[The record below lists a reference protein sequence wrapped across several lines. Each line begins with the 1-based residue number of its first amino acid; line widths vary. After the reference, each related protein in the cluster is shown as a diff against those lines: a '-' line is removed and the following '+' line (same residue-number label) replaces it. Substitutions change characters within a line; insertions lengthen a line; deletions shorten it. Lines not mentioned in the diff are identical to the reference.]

1 MTMITAFTY
10 ILKWALCLVM
20 LYIPFALLLKK
31 ETFATF
37 NRILLLGI
45 IVVSAIMPTIIV
57 TFPVEVEIVKVID
70 AAGNTVS
77 ETPVIEIP
85 KTDTITTNSPIDDK
99 AFRWKDIFRTD
110 TLFIIYLTGVIIA
123 LVLRFAEIVKIVRG
137 IRHCAVIETEHNG
150 MTIHYHTG
158 NGAPFSW
165 FSHTVISKDD
175 YEECSKEILLHE
187 EGHYRHGHSWDM
199 LLLSMV
205 KSLQWFNPF
214 AYMIAN
220 DMKEIHEY
228 EADRY
233 VLEHHGNARAYQL
246 LLLKKAVGNTAFNL
260 ANNFNQSSIRKRIM
274 MMARK
279 PSAWINKGK
288 ALAFAPMVL
297 FFLFIFAKPEYV
309 YSVIELRATAKEEPS
324 ALEEEATIYIQP
336 AIESS
341 PLPLHIEVVKIEK
354 PLTEIEPLVELEL
367 TDEAKRLI
375 ERMEEHAAEI
385 YFEHVNITDSE
396 LGDRL
401 KSMNVRECS
410 ARIEFIADK
419 EGNAHSITSKGCN
432 VSITGSLKNT
442 GNTIEDCK
450 REATEAI
457 KRYVQSKKWLPAIE
471 QGNNISTIYDAYITL
486 GFSDAD
492 KENTYS
498 KDHTMM
504 AGSTPIN

>member
-1 MTMITAFTY
+1 MITAFTY
-10 ILKWALCLVM
+10 ILKWALCLAL
-20 LYIPFALLLKK
+20 LYIPFALLLRK

-45 IVVSAIMPTIIV
+45 IMMSAIMPTIIV
-57 TFPVEVEIVKVID
+57 TFPVEVEIVKIID
-70 AAGNTVS
+70 SAGNTVS

-85 KTDTITTNSPIDDK
+85 KTDTVTTDSTIDNK
-99 AFRWKDIFRTD
+99 AFRWKNIFKAD
-110 TLFIIYLTGVIIA
+110 TLFMIYLTGLIIA

-137 IRHCAVIETEHNG
+137 IRHCTIIETEHNG

-165 FSHTVISKDD
+165 FSHTVISKND
-175 YEECSKEILLHE
+175 YKECGKEILLHE

-214 AYMIAN
+214 AYMLAN

-233 VLEHHGNARAYQL
+233 VLEHHGNTKAYQL

-260 ANNFNQSSIRKRIM
+260 ANNFNQSSVRKRIM

-279 PSAWINKGK
+279 PSAWIKKGK
-288 ALAFAPMVL
+288 ALAFAPML
-297 FFLFIFAKPEYV
+297 LLFLFIFAKPEYV
-309 YSVIELRATAKEEPS
+309 YSVIEQRTTATEEPS

-336 AIESS
+336 AVETS

-354 PLTEIEPLVELEL
+354 PLAEIEPLGEIEL
-367 TDEAKRLI
+367 TNEARRLI
-375 ERMEEHAAEI
+375 ERQEEHATET
-385 YFEHVNITDSE
+385 YFEHVNISGSE

-401 KSMNVRECS
+401 RSMNVRQCS

-432 VSITGSLKNT
+432 VSIAGSIKNT

-450 REATEAI
+450 KDATEAI
-457 KRYVQSKKWLPAIE
+457 ERYVKSKKWLPAIE
-471 QGNNISTIYDAYITL
+471 QGNNICTIYDAHIIL
-486 GFSDAD
+486 GFDDAD
-492 KENTYS
+492 NVNTFDENS
-498 KDHTMM
+498 TML

>member
-1 MTMITAFTY
+1 MTTAITY
-10 ILKWALCLVM
+10 MLKWALCLAL
-20 LYIPFALLLKK
+20 LYIPFALLLRK

-37 NRILLLGI
+37 NRILLLAI
-45 IVVSAIMPTIIV
+45 IAVSAILPTIVV
-57 TFPVEVEIVKVID
+57 TFPVEVEIVKIID

-77 ETPVIEIP
+77 ETPSIEIP
-85 KTDTITTNSPIDDK
+85 HTGTLPADSPFADK
-99 AFRWKDIFRTD
+99 AFRWKDIFNTE
-110 TLFIIYLTGVIIA
+110 TLLIIYLTGVFIA
-123 LVLRFAEIVKIVRG
+123 LVLRAAEIVKILRD
-137 IRHCAVIETEHNG
+137 IRRCNIIETGHNG
-150 MTIHYHTG
+150 MTIHYRT
-158 NGAPFSW
+158 NDGAPFSW
-165 FSHTVISKDD
+165 FRHTVISKRD
-175 YEECSKEILLHE
+175 YEECGNEILLHE

-199 LLLSMV
+199 LLLSIV

-214 AYMIAN
+214 AYMLAN

-233 VLEHHGNARAYQL
+233 VLEHHGNAKAYQL
-246 LLLKKAVGNTAFNL
+246 LLLKKAVGDTAFNL
-260 ANNFNQSSIRKRIM
+260 ANNFNQSCVRKRIM

-288 ALAFAPMVL
+288 ALAFAPMSLL
-297 FFLFIFAKPEYV
+297 FIFIFAKPEYV
-309 YSVIELRATAKEEPS
+309 YSVIEQRATPTEETTMS
-324 ALEEEATIYIQP
+324 EEKIITSFLPTVET
-336 AIESS
+336 S
-341 PLPLHIEVVKIEK
+341 PYPLHVEAAKIEK
-354 PLTEIEPLVELEL
+354 PLEEIEPLVEIEL
-367 TDEAKRLI
+367 TKEAKRLI
-375 ERMEEHAAEI
+375 ERQEEHAVET
-385 YFEHVNITDSE
+385 YFEHVNITGCE

-419 EGNAHSITSKGCN
+419 EGNAYSITSKGCN